1 MALPA
6 TFLSEDQFSCSI
18 CLEIFNNPVS
28 TPCGHS
34 YCQACISYYWNTSK
48 TTSRASK
55 MYQCPMCKESFNR
68 RPELHINRTLKEI
81 TEHFKQAAMTGGPV
95 AGEARSWQ
103 DHSPMSMRRT
113 STSNRGELPEGVI
126 NEMMNRF
133 QKTNKDH
140 DDLPPPYTLQ
150 RRYTVS
156 SAHDQD
162 PSLPLCPLHLCPLHL
177 FCRVDNV
184 CVCSTC
190 VESSD
195 HRGHSVTPVKREW
208 QIRKSQLGIVD
219 VELKDLISEREAK
232 VLEIQSTLLDINAAA
247 ERETGEAVNAFLNLI
262 TNVQL
267 CQAEILEVIELSRK
281 AAEYRAQRLL
291 NELEEEL
298 SELKKRKAALDQ
310 IFQTD
315 NYIQLLTTFSSLS
328 AVPQTKDWSSAAVSS
343 EPSSGVILRNITQTM
358 DRFKE
363 EMCKLT
369 EVWKGQK
376 PELEQPVIKHNPKV
390 KKVQEY
396 AEDITLDPNTA
407 HPRLV
412 ISVDGKQVFCGEKH
426 QVVPDSPERFNRV
439 VCALAREGFDCG
451 RHYWEVE
458 VGSKTD
464 WDLGIASRS
473 VCRKGKITVSP
484 AHGYWFLS
492 LRDQTDYAFRTEP
505 STALTVT
512 QRPSRIGVFLDYEK
526 GIVSFYNVDAKVLM
540 YTFNARFTDVILP
553 FFSPCTNKSG
563 KNEAPL
569 IICPVSTIE

>member
-1 MALPA
+1 MTLQTMALPA

-34 YCQACISYYWNTSK
+34 YCQVTS
-48 TTSRASK
+48 
-55 MYQCPMCKESFNR
+55 CPMCKESFNR

-81 TEHFKQAAMTGGPV
+81 TEHFKQAAMTGGPA

-150 RRYTVS
+150 RS

-208 QIRKSQLGIVD
+208 QIRKQYD
-219 VELKDLISEREAK
+219 
-232 VLEIQSTLLDINAAA
+232 
-247 ERETGEAVNAFLNLI
+247 FCH
-262 TNVQL
+262 L
-267 CQAEILEVIELSRK
+267 CSILSRK

-358 DRFKE
+358 DQICNMFS
-363 EMCKLT
+363 LS
-369 EVWKGQK
+369 
-376 PELEQPVIKHNPKV
+376 LEV

-426 QVVPDSPERFNRV
+426 QVVPDSPELNRV

-451 RHYWEVE
+451 RHYWEV
-458 VGSKTD
+458 GR
-464 WDLGIASRS
+464 A
-473 VCRKGKITVSP
+473 TVRL
-484 AHGYWFLS
+484 YIIFILN
-492 LRDQTDYAFRTEP
+492 EE
-505 STALTVT
+505 TA
-512 QRPSRIGVFLDYEK
+512 SRIGVFLDYEK